1 VSSSFTFDGYAWA
14 DVVGLLIVATTLTL
28 LLLPRIRDSDR
39 WRATVTPLAS
49 IIGSGFLVVAPLL
62 ANTVGSAAAIAM
74 FGIVLLSLWIGSSIG
89 YNIKLGEQ
97 NEAPGLLRLERAS
110 EFALAIAYVISIAF
124 YVRLL
129 ASFVLRLTEFESE
142 AASNGLA
149 TVVLLTI
156 GFYGA
161 RRGLHGLER
170 LEEYS
175 VSIKLAI
182 IAALLFW
189 LVQHNSVNGLSL
201 DAITPTEHS
210 YWDQVRV
217 LAGMILVVQGFET
230 SKYLGNAYSPALR
243 RSSMVA
249 AQLLAGVIY
258 VVFVAMV
265 LPVMGQVGSNGTSE
279 SALIDVVA
287 IVSPF
292 LPLLLIVAAAMSQLS
307 AAVADT
313 LGAGGIVGGGDSSKV
328 SVRLAYPAITGAAIV
343 LTWVS
348 NIFELVA
355 IASRAFAVFYFL
367 QAIQSF
373 WIAIDEK
380 VRARRAWLLSSF
392 GLLSVAMVFVII
404 FAKSAES

>member
-1 VSSSFTFDGYAWA
+1 MSSSFVFDGYAWA

-28 LLLPRIRDSDR
+28 LLMPRVRDSER

-62 ANTVGSAAAIAM
+62 AHTVGSAAAIAM
-74 FGIVLLSLWIGSSIG
+74 LGIVLLSLWIGSSIG
-89 YNIKLGEQ
+89 YNIKVGEQ
-97 NEAPGLLRLERAS
+97 NEAPGLFRLERAS

-129 ASFVLRLTEFESE
+129 ASFVLRLTELESE
-142 AASNGLA
+142 AVTNGLA
-149 TVVLLTI
+149 TAVLLAI

-189 LVQHNSVNGLSL
+189 LAHHNSVNGLSL
-201 DAITPTEHS
+201 AGIKPAEQS

-230 SKYLGNAYSPALR
+230 SKYLGNAYSPVLR
-243 RSSMVA
+243 RNTMFT
-249 AQLLAGVIY
+249 AQLLAGLIY

-265 LPVMGQVGSNGTSE
+265 LPVLGQVGSNGTSE

-287 IVSPF
+287 IVSPL

-307 AAVADT
+307 AAIADT
-313 LGAGGIVGGGDSSKV
+313 LGAGGIVGGADSSRV
-328 SVRLAYPAITGAAIV
+328 TVRVAYPLITGAAII
-343 LTWVS
+343 LIWVT

-355 IASRAFAVFYFL
+355 IASRAFALFYFL

-373 WIAIDEK
+373 WTAIHEK
-380 VRARRAWLLSSF
+380 IPAKRAWLLASF
-392 GLLSVAMVFVII
+392 GLLAVAMVFVVI
-404 FAKSAES
+404 FAKSADS